1 MDGNKVSS
9 LTRRSFLKAG
19 ALTAGAAAV
28 VGASGCTTIA
38 EQSEEAVV
46 QAAEEK
52 TFTNWCRGNC
62 GGPCSLTGIVREG
75 KLVKT
80 SPTVL
85 PAEAKLKQTG
95 CVRSHTGP
103 QRIYAPNRVLYPMKQ
118 TGERGSDNWERISWD
133 EACQTI
139 AEKFNAATEE
149 FGPNSVV
156 VSFGFAGTG
165 IVCGTNSEY
174 YSTRNQP
181 TTYGLASEMFM
192 RRTGY
197 AETLNSS
204 DALGMWMAQTVCVQ
218 PSNSIEDMVNSKA
231 LFFFGTNP
239 AESGT
244 RAWPYICQA
253 HEGGAKL
260 VAIDPML
267 SKTAAASDVHVPVRP
282 GTDAALILA
291 MANYLIDNNLYDE
304 DYLRNGSVAPFLVK
318 EDGSYLR
325 LSDLGMD
332 PVDVTNA
339 ATGKTEATDTQVV
352 YDEAAGT
359 FGSYRTIQN
368 PAYEGEF
375 DAGGIKVQTVF
386 NMVRDHI
393 KPYTAE
399 FAAEEC
405 GIPIDLVNEVSRIY
419 AENRPS
425 KILTFNGFAHM
436 TNSHLNYFGISLLVA
451 LTGDSGVKGGGYGQL
466 GMLLEGSTYMKTPAA
481 VNYAAMS
488 VENPQYNFAFTTEF
502 LPQIMET
509 GKWKGEDFPI
519 KCFFNS
525 HQNLLGS
532 EMGPTYMKQA
542 FEKIDF
548 IVVADPYMTYTAR
561 YADIVLPISLSWE
574 DEDLDLSG
582 IAMQKA
588 VEPLGECKSQ
598 FDMLKALAEALGY
611 DDLYKKSQEE
621 YLRDLLD
628 TPENLEAGLG
638 YDAWKEQGTIY
649 GEYKYGEIVT
659 PETNPTGRT
668 IFYVE
673 DIVPNCDYG
682 QTFELDQRMPGYEH
696 ASESYKDN
704 PLREK
709 YPLHGIGHYHS
720 SYVGQTFMGNIP
732 WLDEL
737 RGEPFV
743 HIHPNAAAERGIQT
757 GDTVRIYNDH
767 GYVVCKAILS
777 TGVREDTI
785 IAPHG
790 YDHAQYIE
798 GDPQDLVGLAIE
810 PIACNNNY
818 NDWLCQVEKM

>member
-1 MDGNKVSS
+1 MDGNKASS

-28 VGASGCTTIA
+28 VGTSGCTTIA

-62 GGPCSLTGIVREG
+62 GDFCSLTGLVREG

-85 PAEAKLKQTG
+85 PTEARLMQRG
-95 CVRSHTGP
+95 CVRGQTGP

-118 TGERGSDNWERISWD
+118 TGERGSDNWERITWD

-149 FGPNSVV
+149 FGPSSVV
-156 VSFGFAGTG
+156 TSFGCAGTG
-165 IVCGTNSEY
+165 LICAGQSGYSARNRFATN
-174 YSTRNQP
+174 
-181 TTYGLASEMFM
+181 GLATEMFL

-197 AETLNSS
+197 AQTLFSS
-204 DALGMWMAQTVCVQ
+204 DALGTWMANTICAQ
-218 PSNSIEDMVNSKA
+218 PSNSIEDTAHSKA
-231 LFFFGTNP
+231 VFFFGINP
-239 AESGT
+239 AESCL
-244 RAWPYICQA
+244 RSWPYICQA

-260 VAIDPML
+260 VTIDPRF

-282 GTDAALILA
+282 GTDSALILA
-291 MANYLIDNNLYDE
+291 MANYLIDNNLYNE

-339 ATGKTEATDTQVV
+339 VTGKTEATDTEVV

-359 FGSYRTIQN
+359 FGSYRSIQN

-375 DAGGIKVQTVF
+375 DADGIKVQTVF

-405 GIPIDLVNEVSRIY
+405 GISIDLINEVSRIY
-419 AENRPS
+419 AENRPC
-425 KILTFNGFAHM
+425 KIFTMNGFAHI
-436 TNSHLNYFGISLLVA
+436 TNSYLNYFGIGLLVA

-466 GMLLEGSTYMKTPAA
+466 GIFTEGSTCMKAP
-481 VNYAAMS
+481 VSINYSAMT
-488 VENPQYNFAFTTEF
+488 VENPQYNFVFTTEF
-502 LPQIMET
+502 LPQVLET
-509 GKWKGEDFPI
+509 GKWKGEDFPV

-542 FEKIDF
+542 FEKIGF
-548 IVVADPYMTYTAR
+548 VVVADPCMTYTAR
-561 YADIVLPISLSWE
+561 WADIVLPISLSWE
-574 DEDLDLSG
+574 DEDLNVDG
-582 IAMQKA
+582 VAMQKA

-598 FDMLKALAEALGY
+598 FDMLVALADALGY
-611 DDLYKKSQEE
+611 DDLYTKSQQD

-649 GEYKYGEIVT
+649 GEYKYGEIIT

-673 DIVPNCDYG
+673 KMIPNCDYG
-682 QTFELDQRMPGYEH
+682 QTFELNQRMPGYEH

-709 YPLHGIGHYHS
+709 YPLHGIGHYHD
-720 SYVGQTFMGNIP
+720 SYTAQTFMGNVP
-732 WLDEL
+732 WLEEL
-737 RGEPFV
+737 RGEPSV
-743 HIHPNAAAERGIQT
+743 LIHPNAAAERGIQT
-757 GDTVRIYNDH
+757 GDTVKIYNDH
-767 GYVVCKAILS
+767 GYVVCKAIL
-777 TGVREDTI
+777 TMGVREDTI
-785 IAPHG
+785 VAPHG

-798 GDPQDLVGLAIE
+798 GDPQDLVGLVLE

-818 NDWLCQVEKM
+818 NDWLCQIEKM